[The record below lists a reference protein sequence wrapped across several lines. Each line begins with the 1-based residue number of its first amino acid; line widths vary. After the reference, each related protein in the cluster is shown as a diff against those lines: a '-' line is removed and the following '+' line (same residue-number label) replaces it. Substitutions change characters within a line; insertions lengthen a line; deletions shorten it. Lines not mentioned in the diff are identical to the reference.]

1 MIHGVKSTGYST
13 SSNQRS
19 FIRMALD
26 KKGLT
31 LIELMMVFA
40 IIGILV
46 TVAIPPA
53 YLLYQ
58 DSQARTQVAE
68 AVDLL
73 DSVKAPVS
81 AFHSDNGRWPTK
93 EEFDTL
99 VKTQTGKYVAGLTAV
114 PLASGFQVTATFKS
128 NGVSPELLKD
138 GTGRTLVLATTD
150 GIKWICNDNT
160 HPAAGV
166 PGLTAGTALPQHRP
180 TSCK

>member
-1 MIHGVKSTGYST
+1 M

-26 KKGLT
+26 RKGLT

-58 DSQARTQVAE
+58 DSQARAQVAE

-93 EEFDTL
+93 AEFDTL
-99 VKTQTGKYVAGLTAV
+99 VKTQAGKYVAGLTPAT
-114 PLASGFQVTATFKS
+114 LASGFQVTATFKN

-138 GTGRTLVLATTD
+138 DAGRTLVLATTD
-150 GIKWICNDNT
+150 GVKWICNDNT

-166 PGLTAGTALPQHRP
+166 PGVTAGNVLPQHRP
-180 TSCK
+180 ASCK

>member
-1 MIHGVKSTGYST
+1 
-13 SSNQRS
+13 
-19 FIRMALD
+19 
-26 KKGLT
+26 
-31 LIELMMVFA
+31 MMVFA

-58 DSQARTQVAE
+58 DSQARTQVEE

-81 AFHSDNGRWPTK
+81 AFHSDKGRWPAK

-99 VKTQTGKYVAGLTAV
+99 VNTQAGKYVASLTPA
-114 PLASGFQVTATFKS
+114 PLGSGFQVTATFKN

-138 GTGRTLVLATTD
+138 NVGRTLVLATTD
-150 GIKWICNDNT
+150 GVKWICNDNT

-166 PGLTAGTALPQHRP
+166 PGLTAGSVLPQHRP
-180 TSCK
+180 PSCK